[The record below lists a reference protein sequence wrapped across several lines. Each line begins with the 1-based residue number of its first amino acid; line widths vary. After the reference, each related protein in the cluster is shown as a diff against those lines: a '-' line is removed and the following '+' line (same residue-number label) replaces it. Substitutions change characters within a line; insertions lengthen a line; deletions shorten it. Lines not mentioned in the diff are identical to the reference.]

1 MKSHEN
7 HQNHDAA
14 ERNLLFHALEF
25 EIFPLP
31 PYKVEG
37 ERGGAANR
45 GGREVCGRRKRRG
58 GKREKKGKIMHHCAI
73 FRKRKIAKRRE
84 PTNTGRNGD

>member
-37 ERGGAANR
+37 ERGAGDLENR
-45 GGREVCGRRKRRG
+45 GREVYGRRKRRG
-58 GKREKKGKIMHHCAI
+58 GKREKKGKLCIVA
-73 FRKRKIAKRRE
+73 
-84 PTNTGRNGD
+84 